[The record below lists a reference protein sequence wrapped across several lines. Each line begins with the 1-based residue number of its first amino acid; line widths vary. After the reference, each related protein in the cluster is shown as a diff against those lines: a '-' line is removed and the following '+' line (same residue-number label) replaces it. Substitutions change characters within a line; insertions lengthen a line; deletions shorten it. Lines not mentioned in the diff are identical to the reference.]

1 FVFASATIGNPRE
14 HVSRLLGRDVALVSE
29 SGAPSGG
36 RRLVVYNPPV
46 VNAELGIRQSVLK
59 TTVRFAHELV
69 RAGVSTLVFGQSRNG
84 VEVML
89 KYLRDRLA
97 ADQIDPDCV
106 HAYRGG
112 YLPTQRRRIEQQL
125 RAGEIRC
132 VVATNALELGIDIGS
147 LDAVV
152 CAGYPGSIA
161 GLWQRFGRAGRRGGE
176 SLALL
181 VPSSAPLD
189 QFFAQHPEALV
200 AAPAEHAR
208 IDADNVEI
216 LVQHLK
222 CASFEL
228 PFESGEPFGDLP
240 AEAAEE
246 GLQFLADHRV
256 LHVAPGPD
264 GRSVYHWATDA
275 YPANHVSLR
284 SVSWDN
290 FVIIDLNGDRT
301 IAEMDWRSVH
311 TMLHEQA
318 IYQHAGRQYQVER
331 LDYDNHKAYVRSVKP
346 DYYTDA
352 MTHTRIAVTSED
364 DADELPVNGQ
374 DEVQEI
380 EPVQI
385 GLGEISVVDKVVG
398 YKKIK
403 FHTHENVGYGD
414 VRLPEMQK
422 HTSAIWYTVSRE
434 LVQSLGVPRPAVM
447 DALRGI
453 SNAMHLVA
461 CVGLMTD
468 PRDLGRHVGD
478 RDGNDGAGG
487 EYDPTL
493 FLYDQMPGG
502 VGLAP
507 RLFEERVELWRRAK
521 AVILEC
527 PCENGCP
534 ACVGPVVGVEHGSE
548 VSPKALAVEILE
560 RAPLAPTIDR
570 ASSAGTRIHPIS

>member
-1 FVFASATIGNPRE
+1 
-14 HVSRLLGRDVALVSE
+14 
-29 SGAPSGG
+29 
-36 RRLVVYNPPV
+36 
-46 VNAELGIRQSVLK
+46 
-59 TTVRFAHELV
+59 
-69 RAGVSTLVFGQSRNG
+69 
-84 VEVML
+84 
-89 KYLRDRLA
+89 
-97 ADQIDPDCV
+97 
-106 HAYRGG
+106 GG
-112 YLPTQRRRIEQQL
+112 YLPEQRRRIEQQL

-189 QFFAQHPEALV
+189 QFFAQHPDALIG
-200 AAPAEHAR
+200 APAEFAR
-208 IDADNVEI
+208 IDPDNVEI

-240 AEAAEE
+240 ADAAQE
-246 GLQFLADHRV
+246 GLEFLVSHRV
-256 LHVAPGPD
+256 LHAAPGSN
-264 GRSVYHWATDA
+264 GKTLYHWATDA

-290 FVIIDLNGDRT
+290 FVIIDLKTDRT

-318 IYQHAGRQYQVER
+318 IYQHAGSQYQVER
-331 LDYDNHKAYVRSVKP
+331 LDYDNHKAYVRKVKP

-352 MTHTRIAVTSED
+352 MTHTRISITSED
-364 DADELPVNGQ
+364 EMDELPIYDAQGLETV
-374 DEVQEI
+374 
-380 EPVQI
+380 PVSM

-422 HTSAIWYTVSRE
+422 HTTAIWFVIARE
-434 LVQSLGVPRPAVM
+434 FIQTLDAPRPSVM

-453 SNAMHLVA
+453 SNALHTVA
-461 CVGLMTD
+461 AVGLMTD
-468 PRDLGRHVGD
+468 PRDIGRHVGD
-478 RDGNDGAGG
+478 RDGGEGAGAD
-487 EYDPTL
+487 YDPTL
-493 FLYDQMPGG
+493 FIYDQTPGG

-507 RLFEERVELWRRAK
+507 RLYEERVELWRRA
-521 AVILEC
+521 AQVIRSC
-527 PCENGCP
+527 GCERGCP
-534 ACVGPVVGVEHGSE
+534 ACVGPVVGVEDG
-548 VSPKALAVEILE
+548 VSKKELALAILD
-560 RAPLAPTIDR
+560 RAPLAPTIQMT
-570 ASSAGTRIHPIS
+570 SSV